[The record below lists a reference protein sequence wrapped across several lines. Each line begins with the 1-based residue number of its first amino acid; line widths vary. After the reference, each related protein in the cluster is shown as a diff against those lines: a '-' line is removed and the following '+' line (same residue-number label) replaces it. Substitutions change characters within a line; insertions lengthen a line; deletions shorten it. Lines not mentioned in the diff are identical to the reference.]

1 MFVRFRRDLF
11 PLVFVSSLGRFELH
25 AEHVFVFFDA
35 AGAGVDFVLV
45 VWMCKGCFVRVSVL
59 RVGVDGRVLFVGF
72 GVDVGFGDSVAV
84 RERVVVVRVVRDEQI
99 RVGWVFQ

>member
-1 MFVRFRRDLF
+1 M
-11 PLVFVSSLGRFELH
+11 FVSSLGRFELH

-84 RERVVVVRVVRDEQI
+84 RERGGRRPGWSGTNKSGSVGYFSNVNVLLAI
-99 RVGWVFQ
+99 RV